1 MKKNFVFLVLAILAF
16 SISAFAQDYSGTW
29 QLDKEASKLDDRSKN
44 IESMTVTIAQNDK
57 EITLTTD
64 TKRSAS
70 PDGGGRMGGGRMGG
84 GMGGTDSATYTLDG
98 KETKSEREGPMGKI
112 PVSLKAKVGKD
123 KLKLTRES
131 TITTPMG
138 AMTMT
143 ITDTLSLSADGTT
156 LTLEREQTSPR
167 GTSSNKFVLKKQ

>member
-1 MKKNFVFLVLAILAF
+1 MKKNFVFLVLAVLAL

-44 IESMTVTIAQNDK
+44 IESMTVTIAQNNK

-70 PDGGGRMGGGRMGG
+70 TESGGRMGGGR
-84 GMGGTDSATYTLDG
+84 MGGTDSATYTLDG

-112 PVSLKAKVGKD
+112 PVSLKAKVGKE

-131 TITTPMG
+131 NITTQMG
-138 AMTMT
+138 AMTIT
-143 ITDTLSLSADGTT
+143 ITNTLSLSADDTT
-156 LTLEREQTSPR
+156 LTLERKQTSPHS
-167 GTSSNKFVLKKQ
+167 TTSNKFVLKKQ

>member
-1 MKKNFVFLVLAILAF
+1 MKKNFVFLVLTILAF

-29 QLDKEASKLDDRSKN
+29 VLDKEASKLDDRSKN
-44 IESMTVTIAQNDK
+44 IESMTVTITQSEK

-64 TKRSAS
+64 TKRAAS
-70 PDGGGRMGGGRMGG
+70 PDGGGRMGGGR

-98 KETKSEREGPMGKI
+98 KETKAEREGPMGKI
-112 PVSLKAKVGKD
+112 PVTLKAKVSKD
-123 KLKLTRES
+123 KLKLSRNSE
-131 TITTPMG
+131 INTPMG

-143 ITDTLSLSADGTT
+143 IADTLTLSADGKT
-156 LTLEREQTSPR
+156 LTLEREQTTPR